1 MTRQEAKQIALKAIN
16 EAIEKHGENCVYM
29 QSPKIGKNTWT
40 LKEAKEA
47 ILNDTTLEDTNTNLI
62 DGIIELD
69 KFLKENGKKT
79 TDI

>member
-1 MTRQEAKQIALKAIN
+1 MTRKEAKQIALKTIN
-16 EAIEKHGENCVYM
+16 EEIKKYGENYVYM

-40 LKEAKEA
+40 LKEAKES
-47 ILNDTTLEDTNTNLI
+47 ILNDTTLENTNTNLI

>member
-1 MTRQEAKQIALKAIN
+1 MTREEAKQIALKTIN
-16 EAIEKHGENCVYM
+16 EEIKKHGENYVYM
-29 QSPKIGKNTWT
+29 QSPKRGKNTWT
-40 LKEAKEA
+40 LKEAKES
-47 ILNDTTLEDTNTNLI
+47 ILNDTTLEDTNINLI